1 LPRSKICTVPIH
13 GKMPLLLVRIT
24 PYTDSDTLSSKY
36 QDIKFKENA
45 VQRPILP
52 TMAADNETHPAAQAV
67 LDFNE
72 AVTTRNMEAGLEL
85 LADGGI
91 QYHLHPAH
99 PGMSLDHPL
108 TEDMTAMWTTV
119 SALLS

>member
-45 VQRPILP
+45 VQRPIQTLLTALILGIAIVLP
-52 TMAADNETHPAAQAV
+52 TMAADNETHPAAQE
-67 LDFNE
+67 L
-72 AVTTRNMEAGLEL
+72 TRP
-85 LADGGI
+85 
-91 QYHLHPAH
+91 HRP
-99 PGMSLDHPL
+99 SL
-108 TEDMTAMWTTV
+108 TSTKR
-119 SALLS
+119 